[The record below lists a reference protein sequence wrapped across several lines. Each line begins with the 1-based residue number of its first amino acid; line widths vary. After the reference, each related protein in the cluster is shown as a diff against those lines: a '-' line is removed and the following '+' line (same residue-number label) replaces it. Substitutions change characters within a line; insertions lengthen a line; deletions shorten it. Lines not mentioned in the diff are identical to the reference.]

1 MDFYFQHN
9 LVMNEF
15 VSLLLSWKMG
25 EQWSVLTIG
34 CPALELDYSEGK
46 TMFKFL
52 SSDGKSV
59 QLKSRGD
66 LWNISMD
73 DSQESLLFEH
83 KQEEVD
89 KAIVFQNSQSC
100 LRFYDLMV
108 LFEQRSRL
116 IRQ

>member
-15 VSLLLSWKMG
+15 VSLLLSWKVG

-46 TMFKFL
+46 MLFRFL
-52 SSDGKSV
+52 SPDGKSV

-66 LWNISMD
+66 LWNISLD
-73 DSQESLLFEH
+73 GSQESLLFEN

-89 KAIVFQNSQSC
+89 KAIVFQNSNSC
-100 LRFYDLMV
+100 LKFYDLIL
-108 LFEQRSRL
+108 LFEQRSKVM
-116 IRQ
+116 RQ